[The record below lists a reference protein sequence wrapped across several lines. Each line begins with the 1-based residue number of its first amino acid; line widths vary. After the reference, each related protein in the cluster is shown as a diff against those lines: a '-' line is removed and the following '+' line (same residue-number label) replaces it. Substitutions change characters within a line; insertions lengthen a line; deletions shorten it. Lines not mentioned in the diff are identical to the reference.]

1 MAAGA
6 FLGIDSYQEFLD
18 NWLIPWAPI
27 LLFGVIIYFMW
38 RMLRLMPRT
47 KPQEISPRSKSS
59 ITWDDVAGV
68 DEAKEELREV
78 VDFLSH
84 PKRFKRTEWRRCSA

>member
-47 KPQEISPRSKSS
+47 KPQEISPKSKSAV
-59 ITWDDVAGV
+59 TWDDVAGV
-68 DEAKEELREV
+68 EDDGEALV
-78 VDFLSH
+78 AVLIPLLVTVGLMSL
-84 PKRFKRTEWRRCSA
+84 P